1 MSTDISTGYESGRF
15 YRRNIDPYLDV
26 YTEEYDTQDDPV
38 LVLSLGLVNSPGEGN
53 PWQVAS
59 GAFAIPNQ
67 GIVAEKAA
75 AIVIIAA
82 AWTDNK
88 TQPIA
93 TLLAAINSALAAEGY
108 TRPNGAAIE

>member
-1 MSTDISTGYESGRF
+1 MSTAISAGYDTARF
-15 YRRNIDPYLDV
+15 YRRNTTPYLDV
-26 YTEEYDTQDDPV
+26 YTDFYDTQSDPV
-38 LVLSLGLVNSPGEGN
+38 LVLSLGLVNSPKEGN

-59 GAFAIPNQ
+59 GHFAIPNQ

-75 AIVIIAA
+75 AILIIAT
-82 AWTDNK
+82 AWTNNK

-93 TLLAAINSALAAEGY
+93 TLLAAINSALTTEGY